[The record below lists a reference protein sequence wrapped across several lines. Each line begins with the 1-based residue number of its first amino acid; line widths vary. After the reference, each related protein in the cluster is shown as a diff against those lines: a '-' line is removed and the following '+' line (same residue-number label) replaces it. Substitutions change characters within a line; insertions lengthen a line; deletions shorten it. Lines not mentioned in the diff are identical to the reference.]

1 MSRLVRQLNLICALV
16 LPLSAIAQEAS
27 PAPANH
33 IYDPDFF
40 ITRDLTAQLS
50 AKLLQFQNSEDSAVY
65 LAVYTTTPG
74 TIEETAAQLNAA
86 WNQSGLG
93 VVIVFVP
100 QKSAAYVQVSP
111 QLSLVENADHLTKV
125 FLDAARSRMAFGD
138 YAGAALSGAQEVLK
152 ALHEARQ
159 RLLAPPQ
166 KPWWQLSRGW
176 LLALFAVAVL
186 LAAIFLRSSARAWRS
201 ANLFDHSYRFPEP
214 DEPARLRFG
223 GMRSGGTM
231 ATITFR
237 APLKSKDI

>member
-1 MSRLVRQLNLICALV
+1 MSRFVRQLSLICALA
-16 LPLSAIAQEAS
+16 LPLGAVAEEIP

-40 ITRDLTAQLS
+40 ITRELTAQLS
-50 AKLLQFQNSEDSAVY
+50 AKLLQFQTSEDFAVY

-74 TIEETAAQLNAA
+74 VIGETAAELNSA
-86 WNQSGLG
+86 WDQSGYG

-100 QKSAAYVQVSP
+100 QKGAAYVQPSP

-125 FLDAARSRMAFGD
+125 FLDAARSRIAFGD
-138 YAGAALSGAQEVLK
+138 YAGAALSGTQEALK
-152 ALHEARQ
+152 SLHETHQ
-159 RLLAPPQ
+159 RLLGPPE

-176 LLALFAVAVL
+176 LLTIFTVAVL
-186 LAAIFLRSSARAWRS
+186 LAVIFLRSSARAWRS
-201 ANLFDHSYRFPEP
+201 ANLFDHSYRFREP